1 MNRHYTTKQI
11 REFIACPQ
19 FGDDHYGR
27 WGALNFEQRKTI
39 KNLCD
44 IIDSAD
50 SVIKNQYKII
60 KEVENQ
66 LKKYENDAEAN
77 RYAPIQECLDII
89 NNSYWFDNKGESK

>member
-1 MNRHYTTKQI
+1 MTKHYNKKKI

-19 FGDDHYGR
+19 FGDDHYGK
-27 WGALNFEQRKTI
+27 WGGLRIDQRETI
-39 KNLCD
+39 KDLCD
-44 IIDSAD
+44 IVDSAD

-60 KEVENQ
+60 KEIENE

-89 NNSYWFDNKGESK
+89 NNSSWFDNKGE